1 VSKSKKKSTVP
12 PTPRADPR
20 MWRVNQRAH
29 KFATPT
35 NKYACRKN
43 KGKSNREDD

>member
-1 VSKSKKKSTVP
+1 MKKSKVT
-12 PTPRADPR
+12 TGRMEER

-35 NKYACRKN
+35 NKYDCRKN
-43 KGKSNREDD
+43 KGRRKTEDN